1 MRYLI
6 FSLFTFFSLASTA
19 QSPSSITEFRVIP
32 RQQYDLKQV
41 SFDKDAEAVILHDV
55 AETNYDANYQLI
67 TTRRIRIKILKES
80 ALDRANIEIPYYAE
94 DEFEWIKEIEGYTA
108 TTNEAGLPIITE
120 LDKAGI
126 FKQKRNDRISVI
138 KLAMPNVKVGSIF
151 EYRYISTQKHYGGLS
166 EWAFQSDIPTVFS
179 YYNLVIRPNLE
190 FAYRVIKSPQYNVS
204 VKSVAD
210 EGRVIFQMSN
220 VAGLREEPYMDALE
234 DYRNRIVFQLS
245 EYLTSYG
252 VKKKYAT
259 TWDEL
264 AKEMLSGPYFGRQID
279 KGLNASDEIIK
290 TAKAITNEID
300 RTLYLYSYIR
310 KNFNWDGRYRT
321 IAFDGLK
328 KVWEQKKGNS
338 GELNL
343 LLINLLKEAKLETYP
358 VLVSHRHIGLVNETY
373 PFENQF
379 NNVLAMVMANGKT
392 FYLDATDPFTPPG
405 YIPFNYI
412 NTKGFIVRKN
422 ATAPTLLKDPDR
434 SIKNLIGI
442 RSRISANGKIEGEL
456 SCSSYDYSRIDRMED
471 LSDLKDDKFVYKHFT
486 NDVNNIKIDS
496 VFIDKK
502 SADTLPLLQQF
513 KFETEGT
520 VNGEYLLI
528 NLNQFFGFETNPFVA
543 ENRFTNIH
551 FGTLV
556 NNQLTHIYDL
566 PEGFKPEELPKNM
579 NLIMPDKSITFL
591 RSINYDASANKI
603 MLRLKFEVNQPI
615 FGPETYPAI
624 SQFFKKMVDMLNEP
638 LVLRKK

>member
-1 MRYLI
+1 MRQILVLI
-6 FSLFTFFSLASTA
+6 FLLVTA
-19 QSPSSITEFRVIP
+19 DAISQNSITDYGIIP
-32 RQQYDLKQV
+32 RHQYDLKQV
-41 SFDKDAEAVILHDV
+41 SFDKEAEAVILHDI

-67 TTRRIRIKILKES
+67 TTRRIRVKILKES
-80 ALDRANIEIPYYAE
+80 ALDRANIEIPYYSE
-94 DEFEWIKEIEGYTA
+94 DEFEWLKEIKGYTA
-108 TTNEAGLPIITE
+108 TINEAGLPIITE

-126 FKQKRNDRISVI
+126 FKQKRNERISIV

-151 EYRYISTQKHYGGLS
+151 EYSYISTQKHYGGLS
-166 EWAFQSDIPTVFS
+166 EWAFQSDIPTLFS

-190 FAYRVIKSPQYNVS
+190 FAYRVIKSPQYNIS
-204 VKSVAD
+204 VKTVAD
-210 EGRVIFQMSN
+210 EGRVIFEMKD

-234 DYRNRIVFQLS
+234 DYRNRIIFQLS

-264 AKEMLSGPYFGRQID
+264 AKEMLSGSYFGRQID
-279 KGLNASDEIIK
+279 KGINATDDLVKE
-290 TAKAITNEID
+290 AKAIANETD
-300 RTLYLYSYIR
+300 RMLFLYSYLR

-321 IAFDGLK
+321 IAFDGIK

-343 LLINLLKEAKLETYP
+343 LLINLLKESKLETYP

-379 NNVLAMVMANGKT
+379 NNVLAMVVANGKT
-392 FYLDATDPFTPPG
+392 YYLDATDPFTPPG

-422 ATAPTLLKDPDR
+422 ATAPTLLQDPNR
-434 SIKNLIGI
+434 SIKNFIGVKSI
-442 RSRISANGKIEGEL
+442 ISPNGKIAGEL
-456 SCSSYDYSRIDRMED
+456 SCSSFDYSRIDRMED
-471 LSDLKDDKFVYKHFT
+471 LRDMKDDKFIYKHFT

-496 VFIDKK
+496 ININKK
-502 SADTLPLLQQF
+502 SADSLPLLQQF
-513 KFETEGT
+513 RFETEGT

-528 NLNQFFGFETNPFVA
+528 NLNQFFGFEKNPFVG

-556 NNQLTHIYDL
+556 NDQLTHIYEL
-566 PEGFKPEELPKNM
+566 PDGFKPEELPKNM

-591 RSINYDASANKI
+591 RSMSYDATTNKL
-603 MLRLKFEVNQPI
+603 MLRLKLEINQPI
-615 FGPETYPAI
+615 FGPEKYPSV